1 MTRFFSIFFI
11 IFFFLSAKGQIHD
24 PIKWSFKLDG
34 DSCLV
39 FAAKIEHGWHL
50 YGFDF
55 PEGGPSPLSFSFE
68 KVSGAELIGSIV
80 SDSKRIEVY
89 DNLFEMSLNWYEG
102 EVVFKQRIKISDFSI
117 FGVTGDVE
125 YMLCNDNTCLPP
137 TRSYFSFGE
146 YFSSIENESDDSHFQ
161 FSEIDLSERNVDSD
175 SVNWWA
181 PVIKELKVLGDEGLN
196 TPDNPLWIIFL
207 SGFLGGLLALVTPC
221 VWPMIPMTI
230 SFFLKRGERKK
241 GGRVH
246 AFIYGI
252 AIVIIYLA
260 LGLAVTG
267 IFGASAL
274 NDLSTNAFFNL
285 LFFGLL
291 VIFAIS
297 FFGAFDLTLPAS
309 WSNRLDQK
317 ADSSSGF
324 LSIFFMAFT
333 LVLVSFSCTGPI
345 IGTLLVQ
352 AATSGNLIAPAV
364 GMFGFA
370 LALSLPFTF
379 FAIFPSW
386 LHSLPKSGGWLNSVK
401 VVLGFLELAL
411 AFKFLSVADL
421 AYGWGILDREVFLV
435 IWISIFFLLGFYL
448 LGKIQLPHDSVS
460 TKVSPTKL
468 LLALCS
474 FSFSFYMLP
483 GLWGAPLK
491 AISAFT
497 PPLSTQDFNLYSD
510 GVHAQF
516 FDYDEGMAFA
526 AKVGKPVLLDF
537 SGYGCVNCRKM
548 EASVWTNSSVKS
560 IIENDFVLIS
570 LFVDDKRRLP
580 SPLMV
585 RDNGKLIE
593 LKTYGE
599 KWSFLERN
607 KFGANAQP
615 FYVIL
620 NGSGLPMAPSF
631 AFSEDA
637 NLFLRFLKGGYE
649 FYKNQKRNER

>member
-1 MTRFFSIFFI
+1 MKRFFSVFLI
-11 IFFFLSAKGQIHD
+11 IFFAFSANGQIHD
-24 PIKWSFKLDG
+24 PIKWSFELEG
-34 DSCLV
+34 DSLLI
-39 FAAKIEHGWHL
+39 FSAEIENGWHL
-50 YGFDF
+50 YGFGF
-55 PEGGPSPLSFSFE
+55 PDGGPTSISFSFE
-68 KVSGAELIGSIV
+68 NVSGAELVGAIMPE
-80 SDSKRIEVY
+80 SKRVDVY
-89 DNLFEMSLNWYEG
+89 DNLFGMTLNWYADEA
-102 EVVFKQRIKISDFSI
+102 VFKQRIKISDSSI
-117 FGVTGDVE
+117 FGIMGEVE

-137 TRSYFSFGE
+137 TREPFYFGK
-146 YFSSIENESDDSHFQ
+146 YFSSVQSDSDVSHSL
-161 FSEIDLSERNVDSD
+161 FSEIDLSKRSVYSD
-175 SVNWWA
+175 SLNWWA
-181 PVIKELKVLGDEGLN
+181 PVIKELKVLGDEGLK
-196 TPDNPLWIIFL
+196 TTESSLWIIFL
-207 SGFLGGLLALVTPC
+207 SGFLGGILALVTPC

-230 SFFLKRGERKK
+230 SFFLKRGQRKN
-241 GGRVH
+241 GGRFH

-252 AIVIIYLA
+252 AIVVIYLT
-260 LGLAVTG
+260 LGLAFTG
-267 IFGASAL
+267 LFGASAL

-291 VIFAIS
+291 VVFAIS
-297 FFGAFDLTLPAS
+297 FFGAFDLSLPSS

-352 AATSGNLIAPAV
+352 AATSGNMIAPAV
-364 GMFGFA
+364 GMFGFSF
-370 LALSLPFTF
+370 ALSLPFTF
-379 FAIFPSW
+379 FAVFPSW
-386 LHSLPKSGGWLNSVK
+386 LHSLPKSGSWLNSVK

-435 IWISIFFLLGFYL
+435 IWISIFFLLGLYL
-448 LGKIQLPHDSVS
+448 LGKIRLPHDSDS
-460 TKVSPTKL
+460 TRVSPVRL
-468 LLALCS
+468 ILALFS

-491 AISAFT
+491 AISAFS
-497 PPLSTQDFNLYSD
+497 PPLSTQDFNLYSEE
-510 GVHAQF
+510 VHASF
-516 FDYDEGMAFA
+516 SDYDEGMAFA
-526 AKVGKPVLLDF
+526 AKVGKPALIDF

-548 EASVWTNSSVKS
+548 EASVWTDPAVKS

-580 SPLMV
+580 VPLEV
-585 RDNGKLIE
+585 EENGKVIR
-593 LKTYGE
+593 LKTYGD
-599 KWSFLERN
+599 KWSFLERS

-620 NGSGLPMAPSF
+620 DGAGLPMAPSF

-637 NLFLRFLKGGYE
+637 DLFLRFLKRGYE
-649 FYKNQKRNER
+649 FYKQSKGK